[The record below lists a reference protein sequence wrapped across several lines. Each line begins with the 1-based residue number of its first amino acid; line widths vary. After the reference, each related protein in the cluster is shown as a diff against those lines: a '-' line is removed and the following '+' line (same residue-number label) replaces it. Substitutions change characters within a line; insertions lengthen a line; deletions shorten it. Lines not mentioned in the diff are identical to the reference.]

1 MSHLASS
8 SHSHAALNQL
18 VCVVVNGSQMDM
30 PVATFASEMKS
41 VFERRTS
48 KMCNKLFSNDWCW
61 LPPKCVREADL
72 GGPLGLLGSDG

>member
-8 SHSHAALNQL
+8 SHSHAALHQL

-30 PVATFASEMKS
+30 PVETFGSGMKS
-41 VFERRTS
+41 VFERLTS
-48 KMCNKLFSNDWCW
+48 KICIKLFSNDWCW

-72 GGPLGLLGSDG
+72 GRPSGLLGCDG